1 MVFKNDDFWTFL
13 DNKSSLLEELLNM
26 EIYARPL
33 VWKSIMKFDYITTA
47 KEDEKYLTAEEIS
60 ILLIYVNMLK

>member
-13 DNKSSLLEELLNM
+13 DNKSSLLSELLNK

-33 VWKSIMKFDYITTA
+33 VWKGIMKFDYITTA
-47 KEDEKYLTAEEIS
+47 EEDEKCF
-60 ILLIYVNMLK
+60 